1 NGKGK
6 TTLLKLLAG
15 TLQPRSGELTYH
27 PAVSLGC
34 YEQTHVSSLVESRT
48 VEEEIL
54 YSAAD
59 LDRQK
64 ARNICGAMMFEGD
77 AALKKIGVLSGGEK
91 SRVMLGK
98 LLARPL
104 NLLLLDEP
112 TNHLDIDSCD
122 ALIAALDCFEGT
134 VVMVTHNEMF
144 LHALA
149 ERLIVFQDERVYTF
163 DGTYQRF
170 LEKGGWHDDPST
182 LKDGGQPGA
191 GGPAP
196 AAKRDK
202 KEIRRRRSG
211 VITERSRALKP
222 LEAEVRKTE
231 NAIEARERELE
242 VLNADMQAASEAGD
256 GSRIAAIGQRIHQC
270 QSAIEQ
276 LFDALETASDAMDA
290 RNAGFDQK
298 LARLEQTEN
307 GL

>member
-1 NGKGK
+1 
-6 TTLLKLLAG
+6 
-15 TLQPRSGELTYH
+15 
-27 PAVSLGC
+27 
-34 YEQTHVSSLVESRT
+34 
-48 VEEEIL
+48 
-54 YSAAD
+54 

-112 TNHLDIDSCD
+112 TNHLDMDSCD
-122 ALIAALDCFEGT
+122 ALLAALDCFEGT
-134 VVMVTHNEMF
+134 VVMVTHNELF

-149 ERLIVFQDERVYTF
+149 ERLIVFQDGRVYSF
-163 DGTYQRF
+163 EGTYQRF

-182 LKDGGQPGA
+182 VKETDPGP
-191 GGPAP
+191 GRPIP

-202 KEIRRRRSG
+202 KETRRRRSE
-211 VITERSRALKP
+211 VITERARALKP
-222 LEAEVRKTE
+222 LEAKMRKTE

-256 GSRIAAIGQRIHQC
+256 GSRIAAIGQRLHHC
-270 QSAIEQ
+270 QAVIEQ
-276 LFDALETASDAMDA
+276 LFDDLEAASDALDA
-290 RNAGFDQK
+290 QNALFDEK
-298 LARLEQTEN
+298 LARLEQAEN
-307 GL
+307 GFAGVLLAGEKAAEVDRT